1 MKQCFEQELNKYKGI
16 TTLTGLSI
24 SMIAFSEIFIVRICI
39 FLQTLFVICT
49 LCLLV
54 CCLRMYDQLRK
65 AAAPVK
71 RNLFTSVMTYLVGFL
86 TGAAM
91 FLCCL
96 NLLIAPW
103 LKSIILFIGSV
114 FILRL
119 PVRKLYLKSD
129 IREEYV

>member
-71 RNLFTSVMTYLVGFL
+71 RNLFTCVMTYLVGFL